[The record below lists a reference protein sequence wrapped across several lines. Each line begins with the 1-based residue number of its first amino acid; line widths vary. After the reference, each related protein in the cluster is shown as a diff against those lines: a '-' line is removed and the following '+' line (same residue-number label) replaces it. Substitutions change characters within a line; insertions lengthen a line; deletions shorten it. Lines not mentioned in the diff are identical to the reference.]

1 MAHHQQAR
9 MYASAE
15 ENEPVLL
22 FRMVWVSYKTCELI
36 CKDSFG
42 LLERDVMLLAISGI
56 LTRIPA
62 KRIMAHRYLVV
73 TL

>member
-1 MAHHQQAR
+1 MNACT
-9 MYASAE
+9 E

-22 FRMVWVSYKTCELI
+22 FRMIWVSYKTCKLI
-36 CKDSFG
+36 RKGSFG

-56 LTRIPA
+56 LARIPV
-62 KRIMAHRYLVV
+62 KRIMAHNYIVS

>member
-1 MAHHQQAR
+1 
-9 MYASAE
+9 MYARAE

-36 CKDSFG
+36 RKGSFG

-56 LTRIPA
+56 LTRIPV
-62 KRIMAHRYLVV
+62 KGIMAHTYIVS